1 MNEKNKKKLFLI
13 LEIIFLFLL
22 PSILFMV
29 GVFKLNTLGKIIT
42 SVIYLVFIISTG
54 IYLIFALIK
63 YSRSV
68 TVSKKSLDY
77 FVQTEAGQY
86 GIGIIV
92 FLDAGSISWVSPFVK
107 ERFGSIIGQNLKD
120 VFDIKEWNNNNVDF
134 EFKHENQEYEV
145 HVMFERN
152 FVILKD
158 ITVQNNLLSDY
169 KRQRIVFGEI
179 SIDNIDLYQASLPQE
194 ELFKIYTLIVN
205 ILDELS
211 KKYNLIYR
219 QYENGRFF
227 LITNQETLETLEK
240 NNFAAFQNINSR
252 SVSKDISIT
261 ISGGFSFGIFKDD
274 TLDQLAKDA
283 LMQSQ
288 TRGGDQITVLTK
300 NEKPRH
306 YGSVTEIEVNFSR
319 TNLNYMAKNLIAK
332 LSSKKITKVIAYG
345 HKNAD
350 LDALGSTFGIY
361 SLSKAFDKKAY
372 IQNETFDD
380 TTQRVFNNLSKEI
393 KDIFISPKE
402 ARALSDDNT
411 LVVICDTSDETRIEN
426 QLAFENIKKE
436 NIIVLD
442 HHRITKNPDFA
453 YHENL
458 YIDSFA
464 SSASEIVTEIIAI
477 TNNQDKIDEL
487 TAQLLLNGIYLDTNT
502 FQKQTTAKTFNAA
515 SILQEWGA
523 KILVSVNTLKM
534 QEEVYKVVKE
544 LISSMQ
550 EVKPGYFLA
559 YKNIETSTDIISMAA
574 DEILRV
580 NGRKAAFVVAKLS
593 GTKKCKMSA
602 RGINTNVQIIAE
614 AVNGGGHYGTAAAET
629 SEPIELF
636 VDNIKQAI
644 VSVKDESNN
653 N

>member
-1 MNEKNKKKLFLI
+1 
-13 LEIIFLFLL
+13 
-22 PSILFMV
+22 MV

-252 SVSKDISIT
+252 SVSKNISIT

-411 LVVICDTSDETRIEN
+411 LVVICDTSAETRIEN
-426 QLAFENIKKE
+426 QLAFENI
-436 NIIVLD
+436 
-442 HHRITKNPDFA
+442 
-453 YHENL
+453 
-458 YIDSFA
+458 
-464 SSASEIVTEIIAI
+464 
-477 TNNQDKIDEL
+477 
-487 TAQLLLNGIYLDTNT
+487 
-502 FQKQTTAKTFNAA
+502 
-515 SILQEWGA
+515 
-523 KILVSVNTLKM
+523 
-534 QEEVYKVVKE
+534 
-544 LISSMQ
+544 
-550 EVKPGYFLA
+550 
-559 YKNIETSTDIISMAA
+559 
-574 DEILRV
+574 
-580 NGRKAAFVVAKLS
+580 
-593 GTKKCKMSA
+593 
-602 RGINTNVQIIAE
+602 
-614 AVNGGGHYGTAAAET
+614 
-629 SEPIELF
+629 
-636 VDNIKQAI
+636 
-644 VSVKDESNN
+644 
-653 N
+653 